1 MTSRELDDVFSLQT
15 VAIVAPAGHGKT
27 EMIVDMVERASG
39 RQLLLTHTHAGVDA
53 LQKRLDRRNISKSK
67 YTISTIAAFCIR
79 WGLSYYNTA
88 KVDLLL
94 SPYNSSSN
102 NYYTQFYNGAK
113 TIFLHEWPKRVLEAS
128 YAGIIVDEYQDC
140 QQIHHEMFQALS
152 RYLPVRVL
160 GDPLQGIFAFS
171 GQKIVDWDN
180 LGFPVIEIDTS
191 PWRWIHTNPALGR
204 YLCNIRKNLLPTLSG
219 RECTI
224 SIDCNDSVQIIPPN
238 AFSLYS
244 LRDEFR
250 NYKSVL
256 YITKWEQQQGRFC
269 LQYPGIF
276 QYDEKQDSK
285 ELFEHAN
292 ILSSQSGAGLMQAVI
307 DFEKICATN
316 VMSELKSY
324 YDRLAKNNYSFAK
337 ITKKVSFGQLL
348 LDLQKS
354 DRYEIILR
362 ILKWFETDT
371 SFKCYRKEL
380 HSEMIRSVYYAKEHS
395 ISILDAAMRIRRDP
409 TLQKRYQGFKFLSSR
424 TLLSKGLEFDCV
436 IIDMSTPLTAK
447 EFYVAM
453 TRAMK
458 KIYILSSSNVLTL
471 MPN

>member
-1 MTSRELDDVFSLQT
+1 MRIIDLEILNFRGIKESHITFPSDSRIVCLIGAGDSTKSTLLKAIEWLFWPTWSLMINDADFYHSDPT
-15 VAIVAPAGHGKT
+15 KPIV
-27 EMIVDMVERASG
+27 
-39 RQLLLTHTHAGVDA
+39 
-53 LQKRLDRRNISKSK
+53 
-67 YTISTIAAFCIR
+67 
-79 WGLSYYNTA
+79 
-88 KVDLLL
+88 
-94 SPYNSSSN
+94 
-102 NYYTQFYNGAK
+102 
-113 TIFLHEWPKRVLEAS
+113 
-128 YAGIIVDEYQDC
+128 
-140 QQIHHEMFQALS
+140 
-152 RYLPVRVL
+152 
-160 GDPLQGIFAFS
+160 
-171 GQKIVDWDN
+171 
-180 LGFPVIEIDTS
+180 
-191 PWRWIHTNPALGR
+191 
-204 YLCNIRKNLLPTLSG
+204 
-219 RECTI
+219 I
-224 SIDCNDSVQIIPPN
+224 SIDCNDSVQIIHPN
-238 AFSLYS
+238 AFSVYS
-244 LRDEFR
+244 LSDEFR

-256 YITKWEQQQGRFC
+256 YLTKWEQQQGRFC

-285 ELFEHAN
+285 ELFEHAS

-324 YDRLAKNNYSFAK
+324 YDRLAKNSYSFAK
-337 ITKKVSFGQLL
+337 ITKKVTFGQLL
-348 LDLQKS
+348 LELQKS

-371 SFKCYRKEL
+371 SFKCFRKEL

-409 TLQKRYQGFKFLSSR
+409 TLQKRYQSFKFLSSR

-458 KIYILSSSNVLTL
+458 KIYILSSSNMLTL
-471 MPN
+471 MP